1 MKKIL
6 SPGFEG
12 LRSQRQEFWKFSTL
26 KKVKIHWPI
35 SRWKMNSNQITLYIP
50 KIYGNILHFRENQ
63 NSKIWAWPLRG
74 PQICEKYFFIWVL
87 CDFEGVKLGNLTF
100 PPAIFMNDI
109 DNQYE
114 YFKNPKFQNFKT
126 WAWPYNGQF
135 ILISFE

>member
-1 MKKIL
+1 MK
-6 SPGFEG
+6 
-12 LRSQRQEFWKFSTL
+12 
-26 KKVKIHWPI
+26 
-35 SRWKMNSNQITLYIP
+35 
-50 KIYGNILHFRENQ
+50 
-63 NSKIWAWPLRG
+63 G
-74 PQICEKYFFIWVL
+74 PQICEKYFFIRVL

-100 PPAIFMNDI
+100 SPAIFMNDI